1 MKNPFRMGVCFGI
14 TSGIITTIGL
24 MVGLDAGT
32 NSRLAVIGG
41 VLTIAIADA
50 FSDSLSMYIS
60 QESQERLSTRYIW
73 KSAFSTFWVKFFVTL
88 TFAIPVLLLDLS
100 TAVEVSIVWGVV
112 LLGILSVFI
121 AEERKEKVW
130 KVVSE
135 HLSIALAVIVIT
147 YLIGQWIA
155 ATFL

>member
-50 FSDSLSMYIS
+50 FSDSLSLYVS
-60 QESQERLSTRYIW
+60 QESQERLSTRYLW
-73 KSAFSTFWVKFFVTL
+73 KSALSTFWVKFFVTL

-100 TAVEVSIVWGVV
+100 TAVGVSIVWGVV
-112 LLGILSVFI
+112 LLGTLSVFI

-135 HLSIALAVIVIT
+135 HLGIALAVIVIT
-147 YLIGQWIA
+147 HLIGQWIA